1 MDKSM
6 WGLTNEVAWSGD
18 KLDQEGGAH
27 REAVGEAGR
36 GTGDQGDIVGDPG
49 LIGADDHLGLCVD
62 TDPASIYKL
71 GLARLDHRIPL
82 QTWRRRSTGGPYYQ

>member
-1 MDKSM
+1 MNQGLPSSLNTSGAEGVNVIDKSKS
-6 WGLTNEVAWSGD
+6 GPTNKVAWSGD

-49 LIGADDHLGLCVD
+49 LIGADDDLGLCVD
-62 TDPASIYKL
+62 T
-71 GLARLDHRIPL
+71 
-82 QTWRRRSTGGPYYQ
+82 